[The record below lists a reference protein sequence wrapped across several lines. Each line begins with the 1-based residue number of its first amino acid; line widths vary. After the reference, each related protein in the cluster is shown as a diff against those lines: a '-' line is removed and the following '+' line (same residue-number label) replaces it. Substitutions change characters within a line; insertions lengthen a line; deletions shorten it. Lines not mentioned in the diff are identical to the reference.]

1 MNGTDKRTRR
11 KERSIKRRLVYV
23 GLFLACL
30 IPLAAGVYRGT
41 TLILEWDWAPVFL
54 RDRVDNLPLFIHVTC
69 AAVFYVLGA
78 IQILPSLRKRY
89 PKWHRKA
96 GKIAVIAGIAGAVS
110 STWLTVLPP
119 DARGPVLYYGRIVFG
134 PLWTLF
140 LVLGI
145 LAIRRRDFARH
156 QDWMTRAFA
165 VAMPAGTLIVLILPF
180 YIVLGEVSD
189 TLDESIQ
196 SGAWVL
202 HLSIAEYLIRRRR
215 SKKRRT
221 LQGEQ

>member
-96 GKIAVIAGIAGAVS
+96 GKIAVIAGIAG
-110 STWLTVLPP
+110 
-119 DARGPVLYYGRIVFG
+119 
-134 PLWTLF
+134 
-140 LVLGI
+140 
-145 LAIRRRDFARH
+145 
-156 QDWMTRAFA
+156 
-165 VAMPAGTLIVLILPF
+165 
-180 YIVLGEVSD
+180 
-189 TLDESIQ
+189 
-196 SGAWVL
+196 
-202 HLSIAEYLIRRRR
+202 
-215 SKKRRT
+215 
-221 LQGEQ
+221 